1 MYCHPGGD
9 CHSGEVNPSY
19 ISIWVKS
26 KTGLC
31 SALLFQTSCG
41 GWDQRDPTRQL
52 ESVWLALAF
61 IILHFVAAWE
71 DFKEWIHLV
80 STEMTSTK
88 PDIYRNPRNE
98 KAHWHHLEHAACLH
112 NKDTEGFQI
121 TVNSPFFWDDILLGQ
136 PLLVA
141 KKKAQFLS
149 TKRRDF
155 IPPKKTTTAF
165 WMVEKFYPEKLP
177 PSPAVEN
184 PFTKVDRSCPFFWTQ
199 TLSVFSF
206 LENDRSCPQFRERAE
221 ILVKSQNQFGKKQNR
236 TFSLFKTNV
245 EENTS
250 V

>member
-121 TVNSPFFWDDILLGQ
+121 TVNSPFFGDDILLGQ
-136 PLLVA
+136 PLLVV

-155 IPPKKTTTAF
+155 IPPQKNNDSFLDGWEILSRETTTIA
-165 WMVEKFYPEKLP
+165 
-177 PSPAVEN
+177 
-184 PFTKVDRSCPFFWTQ
+184 SCRESIHQSWQ
-199 TLSVFSF
+199 ELSVFLDSNTLGVF
-206 LENDRSCPQFRERAE
+206 F
-221 ILVKSQNQFGKKQNR
+221 FGEWQEL
-236 TFSLFKTNV
+236 SPI
-245 EENTS
+245 
-250 V
+250 